1 MTANGEATEEGKG
14 YCAVYLEMMSKTTD
28 VMARFDLRVLDQT
41 TRLSKVF
48 VNVKE
53 PMVYKYANSTW
64 SNQKFKTSNELE
76 MSPYLK
82 DVRLVIECDIT
93 VVLGLPVSAS
103 DTMCEIEVPSS
114 DLPDDLGKLLES
126 EKRADVTFK
135 LEGEVFHAH
144 KFVLAMRSPVFEVEL
159 YGPMRDN
166 RRRNI
171 IVDDMQPGVFEALLH
186 FIYTDLPAM
195 DDVAVEE
202 NN

>member
-1 MTANGEATEEGKG
+1 M
-14 YCAVYLEMMSKTTD
+14 
-28 VMARFDLRVLDQT
+28 
-41 TRLSKVF
+41 
-48 VNVKE
+48 
-53 PMVYKYANSTW
+53 
-64 SNQKFKTSNELE
+64 
-76 MSPYLK
+76 
-82 DVRLVIECDIT
+82 IESDIT
-93 VVLGLPVSAS
+93 IVLGLLVSAS

-126 EKRADVTFK
+126 KKRADVTFK
-135 LEGEVFHAH
+135 VEGEVFHAH